1 MQVSQ
6 FPLRYYQRDMVDR
19 IQQSW
24 AAGADDVMPVLPTGS
39 GKTRIMAEFG
49 HLPGLKIFQA
59 HRRELVAQIALA
71 IAKERLPFR
80 FMTKS
85 KPLVDFV
92 TKQQMEKLGYTTYS
106 PSAPNVVVSAQTLHG
121 WNTEA
126 WFSDVKYFFSDE
138 GHHGLR
144 ESTWG
149 RNRAR
154 FAHAKALWPTA
165 TPIRADGAGL
175 GRDYDGF
182 IDDLLIGPSMRTLI
196 DERHLSDYDIVM
208 DETDIDLSRVAISA
222 TTGDYVE
229 GQLVKALKESRIC
242 GDTVESY
249 QRYAAGRLT
258 VVFTADVDLAEAQA
272 KDFRDAGIPAEA
284 ISSRNS
290 DKERSDILRRFERR
304 QTLVLVNNDL
314 FGEGFDCPEIECV
327 IFDRHTESY
336 GLFVQQ
342 WGRALRYVAGKRALI
357 IDKVGNT
364 RKFLAR
370 GYPLPDNHHTWTLER
385 RDRKSGGG
393 VAPADG
399 NTMCTNVPD
408 CGFPYPAGLA
418 ACPYCG
424 CAPIKQERSGP
435 ERVDGDLRLLSP
447 AELEELRRA
456 LVAVSQD
463 PAAVRDK
470 MLAAGAPQ
478 MAALGAAKQIR
489 ARQEAR
495 ERLER
500 SINVWA
506 GIHRDLGVSESDA
519 YRIFYTAYGVD
530 TLSALTGTASDMRQ
544 LADKLYGVTGI

>member
-1 MQVSQ
+1 MPVSS

-19 IQQSW
+19 ITAAW
-24 AAGADDVMPVLPTGS
+24 GAGAQDVMPVLPTGS
-39 GKTRIMAEFG
+39 GKTRVMAEFS
-49 HLPGLKIFQA
+49 HLPGLKIYQA

-71 IAKERLPFR
+71 IAKERQPHR
-80 FMTKS
+80 VIGDKS
-85 KPLVDFV
+85 MVKFITD
-92 TKQQMEKLGYTTYS
+92 QQIEKLGYTTYT
-106 PSAPNVVVSAQTLHG
+106 PLAENIVVSAQTLH
-121 WNTEA
+121 TRPVEA
-126 WFSDVKYFFSDE
+126 WHSDVKYFFSDE

-144 ESTWG
+144 ESVWG
-149 RNRAR
+149 RNRER
-154 FAHAKALWPTA
+154 FSNAKALWPTA

-175 GRDYDGF
+175 GRDADGF
-182 IDDLLIGPSMRTLI
+182 IDQMLIGPSMRQLI
-196 DERHLSDYDIVM
+196 NEQHLADYDIVM

-222 TTGDYVE
+222 ATGDYVE
-229 GQLVKALKESRIC
+229 KQLASALKESRIC
-242 GDTVESY
+242 GDTVDSY
-249 QRYAAGRLT
+249 KQYAMGRLT
-258 VVFTADVDLAEAQA
+258 VVFTADVDLAEQQA
-272 KDFRDAGIPAEA
+272 KEFRDAGIPAEA

-290 DKERSDILRRFERR
+290 DRERADILRRYEKR

-342 WGRALRYVAGKRALI
+342 WGRALRYMPGKRALI

-370 GYPLPDNHHTWTLER
+370 GFPLPDNHHNWSLER
-385 RDRKSGGG
+385 RDRRGGAG
-393 VAPADG
+393 AGAADG

-408 CGFPYPAGLA
+408 CGFPYPVGLA
-418 ACPYCG
+418 ACPFCG
-424 CAPIKQERSGP
+424 HEPIKTERSGP

-447 AELEELRRA
+447 DELEELRRA

-463 PAAVRDK
+463 ASAVRDR
-470 MLAAGAPQ
+470 MLAAGAPTVVA
-478 MAALGAAKQIR
+478 MSAAKQIR
-489 ARQEAR
+489 LRAEAR

-519 YRIFYTAYGVD
+519 YRIFYTAFGID
-530 TLSALTGTASDMRQ
+530 TLSALTGTASEMTA
-544 LADKLYGVTGI
+544 LADKLTGVTGV

>member
-19 IQQSW
+19 ISNTW
-24 AAGADDVMPVLPTGS
+24 SAGADDVMPVLPTGS

-49 HLPGLKIFQA
+49 HDSGLKIFQA

-71 IAKERLPFR
+71 VAKERLPFR
-80 FMTKS
+80 FLTKD
-85 KPLVDFV
+85 KALVNFI
-92 TKQQMEKLGYTTYS
+92 TKQQIEKLGHTTYS
-106 PSAPNVVVSAQTLHG
+106 PSAKNIVVSAQTLHG
-121 WNTEA
+121 WNNER
-126 WFSDVKYFFSDE
+126 WFSDVRNFFSDE

-144 ESTWG
+144 ESVWG
-149 RNRAR
+149 RNRAK
-154 FAHAKALWPTA
+154 FSHSKALWPTA

-175 GRDYDGF
+175 GREYDGF
-182 IDDLLIGPSMRTLI
+182 IDELLIGPSMRTLI
-196 DERHLSDYDIVM
+196 GEQHLADYDIVM

-222 TTGDYVE
+222 ATGEYVDN
-229 GQLVKALKESRIC
+229 QLVKELKASRIV
-242 GDTVESY
+242 GDTVDSY
-249 QRYAAGRLT
+249 KQYAMGRLT

-272 KDFRDAGIPAEA
+272 LKFRESGIPAEA
-284 ISSRNS
+284 ISSRNT
-290 DKERSDILRRFERR
+290 DPERAAILRRFERR
-304 QTLVLVNNDL
+304 ETRVLVNNDL

-327 IFDRHTESY
+327 IFDRPTESY

-370 GYPLPDNHHTWTLER
+370 GYPLPDNHHAWTLER
-385 RDRKSGGG
+385 RDRKSGGSAA
-393 VAPADG
+393 VADG
-399 NTMCTNVPD
+399 NTMCTNVPA
-408 CGFPYPAGLA
+408 CGFPYPVGLA

-470 MLAAGAPQ
+470 MLAAGAPTVV
-478 MAALGAAKQIR
+478 ALGAAKQIR
-489 ARQEAR
+489 VRQEAR

-506 GIHRDLGVSESDA
+506 GIHRDLGVAESDA

-530 TLSALTGTASDMRQ
+530 TLSALTGTTSDMRQ

>member
-1 MQVSQ
+1 MPVSS
-6 FPLRYYQRDMVDR
+6 FPLRYYQRDMVDS
-19 IQQSW
+19 IGDSW
-24 AAGADDVMPVLPTGS
+24 DAGADDVMPVLPTGS
-39 GKTRIMAEFG
+39 GKTRIMAEFS
-49 HLPGLKIFQA
+49 HRPGLKIYQA

-71 IAKERLPFR
+71 IAKERQPHR
-80 FMTKS
+80 VIGDKS
-85 KPLVDFV
+85 MVKFITD
-92 TKQQMEKLGYTTYS
+92 QQIEKLGYTTYT
-106 PSAPNVVVSAQTLHG
+106 PMAENIIVSAQTLHTRP
-121 WNTEA
+121 TEA
-126 WFSDVKYFFSDE
+126 WHAGVKYFFSDE

-144 ESTWG
+144 ESVWG

-154 FAHAKALWPTA
+154 FPHAKALWPTA
-165 TPIRADGAGL
+165 TPIRDEGAGL
-175 GRDYDGF
+175 GRDFDGF
-182 IDDLLIGPSMRTLI
+182 IDQMIIGPSMRQLI
-196 DERHLSDYDIVM
+196 NERHLADYDIVM

-222 TTGDYVE
+222 ATGDYVE
-229 GQLVKALKESRIC
+229 KQLASALKESRIC

-258 VVFTADVDLAEAQA
+258 VVFTADVDLAEEQS
-272 KDFRDAGIPAEA
+272 KQFRDAGIPAEA

-290 DKERSDILRRFERR
+290 DKERADILRRFEKR

-314 FGEGFDCPEIECV
+314 LGEGFDCPEIECV

-336 GLFVQQ
+336 RLFVQQ

-370 GYPLPDNHHTWTLER
+370 GFPLPDNHHAWSLER
-385 RDRKSGGG
+385 RDRKGGAG
-393 VAPADG
+393 AGAADG

-408 CGFPYPAGLA
+408 CGFPYPVGLS

-424 CAPIKQERSGP
+424 HEPIKTERSGP

-456 LVAVSQD
+456 LVSVSQD
-463 PAAVRDK
+463 PNAVRDK
-470 MLAAGAPQ
+470 MLAAGAPTV
-478 MAALGAAKQIR
+478 AALSAAKQIR
-489 ARQEAR
+489 MRAEAR

-530 TLSALTGTASDMRQ
+530 TLSALTGTAADMRQ
-544 LADKLYGVTGI
+544 LADKLHGVTGI

>member
-1 MQVSQ
+1 MQVSS

-19 IQQSW
+19 ISAAW
-24 AAGADDVMPVLPTGS
+24 GAGADDVMPVLPTGS
-39 GKTRIMAEFG
+39 GKTRIMAEFS
-49 HLPGLKIFQA
+49 HRPGLKIYQA

-71 IAKERLPFR
+71 IAKERQPHR
-80 FMTKS
+80 VIGDKS
-85 KPLVDFV
+85 MVKFITD
-92 TKQQMEKLGYTTYS
+92 QQIEKLGYTTYTPTAS
-106 PSAPNVVVSAQTLHG
+106 NIVVSAQTLHSRPI
-121 WNTEA
+121 EA
-126 WFSDVKYFFSDE
+126 WHKDVEYFFSDE

-144 ESTWG
+144 ESVWG
-149 RNRAR
+149 RNRIK

-175 GRDYDGF
+175 GREFDGF
-182 IDDLLIGPSMRTLI
+182 IDQMLIGPSMRQLI
-196 DERHLSDYDIVM
+196 NEQHLADYDIVM

-222 TTGDYVE
+222 ATGDYVE
-229 GQLVKALKESRIC
+229 KQLANALKESRIC

-249 QRYAAGRLT
+249 KQYAMGRLT
-258 VVFTADVDLAEAQA
+258 VVFTADVDLAEQQVAE
-272 KDFRDAGIPAEA
+272 FRAAGIPAEA

-290 DKERSDILRRFERR
+290 DKDRADILRRFERR

-342 WGRALRYVAGKRALI
+342 WGRALRFVKGKRALI

-370 GYPLPDNHHTWTLER
+370 GFPLPDNHHNWSLER
-385 RDRKSGGG
+385 RDRKGGAG
-393 VAPADG
+393 AGAADG
-399 NTMCTNVPD
+399 NTVCTNVPD
-408 CGFPYPAGLA
+408 CGFPYPVGLA
-418 ACPYCG
+418 QCPYCG
-424 CAPIKQERSGP
+424 HEPIKQERSGP

-463 PAAVRDK
+463 PTAVRDR

-489 ARQEAR
+489 MRQEAR
-495 ERLER
+495 ARLER

-519 YRIFYTAYGVD
+519 YRIFYTAFGVD
-530 TLSALTGTASDMRQ
+530 TLSALTGTAGDMTA
-544 LADKLYGVTGI
+544 LADKLMGVTGV